1 MGSSMEKPST
11 TEGHQSDATSR
22 YSRDGTPDPTENS
35 GKESEREGEGR
46 QGEDGTRKVAELVK
60 AILDTAWKDSDSEV
74 QMCLQETLQGQGPDA
89 VSGADWQWQY
99 SAPLNEHS
107 RLSRDLSD
115 PPVTVG
121 GIGTPAY
128 TQIEEV
134 FENEAMLSPGR
145 DERKALLGGYQMM
158 FAGCP
163 IRLNKCIVGL
173 YRTSVH
179 ISIWFD

>member
-1 MGSSMEKPST
+1 MEKPST

-121 GIGTPAY
+121 GIGTPVIHRSKRSSRMRPCCLREGTNAKPY
-128 TQIEEV
+128 W
-134 FENEAMLSPGR
+134 
-145 DERKALLGGYQMM
+145 GG
-158 FAGCP
+158 
-163 IRLNKCIVGL
+163 IR
-173 YRTSVH
+173 
-179 ISIWFD
+179 